1 MENKTIIKVPVE
13 LSSTDAP
20 FVDISVTNHPMEQNT
35 VYFNFIID
43 GNHCG
48 FFIYEKNWNDL
59 IESVAH
65 EFKKLG

>member
-20 FVDISVTNHPMEQNT
+20 FIDISVTNMPMEKKT

-43 GNHCG
+43 GNYCG
-48 FFIYEKNWNDL
+48 FFIYEENWNNL
-59 IESVAH
+59 VESVAH
-65 EFKKLG
+65 ELQKLR